1 MKRQYSIQEV
11 RDSEGRY
18 WTSEE
23 ILERSQNEINRLRSQ
38 CYQAHKL
45 GEAPPFVCGYCQQ
58 PVWLPATIERS
69 HHFKHFKYPGIEECV
84 YYSGVSV
91 SIERLNARKY
101 NGAKEGRKHKEYKEL
116 ILQSLNRN
124 QAVTDLKLEKVISIS
139 DCDDGE
145 HKREWRKPDING
157 VFNNIHFSL
166 ELQLSTTWL
175 SEIVGRTIF
184 YRRLGYFL
192 LWVFDK
198 FYPEYTNRE
207 LAYSDVFCNNNENA
221 FVFDQECY
229 ELSKAKNDLVLK
241 CHYSKY
247 EKDGF
252 TITDSIKS
260 ETITFSSLTFN
271 HNKKMVYYYDS
282 LGEKKQI
289 EEKIEAEMDQL
300 SKESDRQMKEL
311 LRNERNKEYDSEIQ
325 TLQIAIDD
333 KLNAISGIDE
343 SILKIT
349 RLIAEEAKTEL
360 DIHRVASS
368 LITCWEEGKAMPI
381 EWTKF
386 VPGYLEVKFKSEV
399 NSVKTNFLA
408 EQRDKTIYTK
418 VYSLLRPTSIRKIL
432 GQEYVVIHRDISL
445 FWMFRESIV
454 FVRRI
459 EIETSILKPVLQKLP
474 NPFDGIF
481 INRNDIIF
489 LMNKKDYDQN
499 KRKLQL
505 RITGMNPKVDFS
517 KLITELEAHIATTKE
532 DMIRSNQ
539 STLSRHE
546 SRKKQTEQEIE
557 QLHEEQGN
565 VQKRKALFNNPEV
578 LAF

>member
-1 MKRQYSIQEV
+1 MAHQYSIQEV

-18 WTSEE
+18 WNSEE
-23 ILERSQNEINRLRSQ
+23 ILARSQNEINRLRSQ

-69 HHFKHFKYPGIEECV
+69 HHFKHFPYPGIDECV

-91 SIERLNARKY
+91 SMERLNARKY

-139 DCDDGE
+139 GYDEGE

-157 VFNNIHFSL
+157 IFNSIHFSL

-184 YRRLGYFL
+184 YRRLGYYL

-229 ELSKAKNDLVLK
+229 ELSKSKNDLVLK

-247 EKDGF
+247 VKDGF

-260 ETITFSSLTFN
+260 ETITFSSLTFD
-271 HNKKMVYYYDS
+271 HGKKMVYYYDS
-282 LGEKKQI
+282 LGEKEKI
-289 EEKIEAEMDQL
+289 EEEIEAEMDQL

-343 SILKIT
+343 SIRKIT
-349 RLIAEEAKTEL
+349 RLIDEEAKTEL
-360 DIHRVASS
+360 DTQQVASS
-368 LITCWEEGKAMPI
+368 LISGWEEGKATPI
-381 EWTKF
+381 EFTKY
-386 VPGYLEVKFKSEV
+386 VPGYVEVKFKNGI
-399 NSVKTNFLA
+399 NSSKTIFLA
-408 EQRDKTIYTK
+408 EQRDKTICTK
-418 VYSLLRPTSIRKIL
+418 VYSLLKPSSIKKLL
-432 GQEYVVIHRDISL
+432 GQEYVVIPIDISL
-445 FWMFRESIV
+445 FSMFRESIV

-459 EIETSILKPVLQKLP
+459 EVETSIIKPVLQKLP
-474 NPFDGIF
+474 YAFDAAF
-481 INRNDIIF
+481 MNRNDIIF
-489 LMNKKDYDQN
+489 LMNRKDFDQS
-499 KRKLQL
+499 KRRLQA
-505 RITGMNPKVDFS
+505 RIVNLNPILDFS
-517 KLITELEAHIATTKE
+517 KLIDELQVHIATIKN
-532 DMIRSNQ
+532 DSIKSNQ

-546 SRKKQTEQEIE
+546 NQKRKIEEEIE
-557 QLHEEQGN
+557 QLQEQKN
-565 VQKRKALFNNPEV
+565 KVEKRKALFNNPEV
-578 LAF
+578 FAF